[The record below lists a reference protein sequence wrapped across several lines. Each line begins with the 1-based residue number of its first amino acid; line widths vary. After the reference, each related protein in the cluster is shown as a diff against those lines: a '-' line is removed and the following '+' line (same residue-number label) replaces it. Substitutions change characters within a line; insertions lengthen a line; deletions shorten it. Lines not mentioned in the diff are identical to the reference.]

1 MLLLWELFADKIEPL
16 LNMDAALPNGGTQ
29 SEQSGAE
36 LSDCRE
42 QGAAS
47 RCWVLN
53 NSGVCGII
61 IEYLFE
67 KDD

>member
-1 MLLLWELFADKIEPL
+1 MRPFQMVVR
-16 LNMDAALPNGGTQ
+16 NQ
-29 SEQSGAE
+29 SEAE

>member
-1 MLLLWELFADKIEPL
+1 MVVR
-16 LNMDAALPNGGTQ
+16 NQ
-29 SEQSGAE
+29 SEAE